1 MSSMLEQ
8 AIVDAKSLREA
19 AIKNA
24 EDTLIEKYSDD
35 IKEAVEKLLE
45 QDDDLGALEGEE
57 EQAGPEGIPLAAME
71 DELPLDPEAEKVD
84 VVIPADQ
91 ITEPIDEMIEFDL
104 DKIKEELDQYEASND
119 VGTPEPHEE
128 VAEELAEEVEIVDE
142 EELEEEIE
150 LTEEELSDLLEKVI
164 VDMAPVSNGWAG
176 RPQSELEFEKDKH
189 LAVLA
194 QEEEIDVLK
203 KENKELQGQVLELQ
217 ESIEAHENKETKYKE
232 AIISIKE
239 KFDQMSLVNARLLYT
254 NKVLNSDS
262 LNERQKQKVADA
274 ISNVSSAEEA
284 KVIFET
290 LESAVGSSPSRRR
303 NPKSLSEMVEKRSSS
318 LLASRR
324 NKQRKSDVPDSAK
337 SRMQRLAGIKQKEN

>member
-24 EDTLIEKYSDD
+24 EETLIEKYSDD

-45 QDDDLGALEGEE
+45 QEDELDLGGDDKVDT
-57 EQAGPEGIPLAAME
+57 PDMPLAATDDEALCPCPE
-71 DELPLDPEAEKVD
+71 DEEKVD
-84 VVIPADQ
+84 IVMTADDLAD
-91 ITEPIDEMIEFDL
+91 TLNEMMEFDL
-104 DKIKEELDQYEASND
+104 DKIKEELDDLEQAE

-128 VAEELAEEVEIVDE
+128 VAEELAEEVEVVDE
-142 EELEEEIE
+142 EELDEEFE

-164 VDMAPVSNGWAG
+164 VDMAPTMSGYAG
-176 RPQSELEFEKDKH
+176 RPQKELEFEKDKH

-194 QEEEIDVLK
+194 QEEGIDVLK
-203 KENKELQGQVLELQ
+203 KENKKLQGQLLKLKEEVE
-217 ESIEAHENKETKYKE
+217 EYKNKETKYKE

-239 KFDQMSLVNARLLYT
+239 NFDQMSLVNARLLYT

-290 LESAVGSSPSRRR
+290 LQSAVGSAPSRRR

-318 LLASRR
+318 LLAGRR
-324 NKQRKSDVPDSAK
+324 SKQRKSDVPDGAK
-337 SRMQRLAGIKQKEN
+337 SRMQRLAGIK

>member
-24 EDTLIEKYSDD
+24 EETLIEKYSDD

-45 QDDDLGALEGEE
+45 QDDELEGLEGEE
-57 EQAGPEGIPLAAME
+57 EEAGPEGIPLAATE

-104 DKIKEELDQYEASND
+104 DKIKEELDELEASEI
-119 VGTPEPHEE
+119 GTPEPHEE
-128 VAEELAEEVEIVDE
+128 VAEELAEEVEISDDE
-142 EELEEEIE
+142 GLEEEIE
-150 LTEEELSDLLEKVI
+150 LTEEELANLLEKVI

-203 KENKELQGQVLELQ
+203 KENKELQGQILKLQ
-217 ESIEAHENKETKYKE
+217 ESIESHKNKETKYKE
-232 AIISIKE
+232 AILSIKE
-239 KFDQMSLVNARLLYT
+239 SFDQMSLVNARLLYT

-290 LESAVGSSPSRRR
+290 LQSAVGTAPSRRR
-303 NPKSLSEMVEKRSSS
+303 SPKSLSEMVEKRSSS

-324 NKQRKSDVPDSAK
+324 NKQRKSDVPDGAK
-337 SRMQRLAGIKQKEN
+337 SRMQRLAGIK

>member
-24 EDTLIEKYSDD
+24 EETLIEKYSDD

-45 QDDDLGALEGEE
+45 QDDELEGLEGEE
-57 EQAGPEGIPLAAME
+57 EEAGPEGIPLAATE

-104 DKIKEELDQYEASND
+104 DKIKEELDELEASEI
-119 VGTPEPHEE
+119 GTPEPHEE
-128 VAEELAEEVEIVDE
+128 VAEELAEEVEISDDE
-142 EELEEEIE
+142 GLEEEIE
-150 LTEEELSDLLEKVI
+150 LTEEELADLLEKVI

-262 LNERQKQKVADA
+262 LNERQKQKVVDA
-274 ISNVSSAEEA
+274 ISNVNSAEEA

-290 LESAVGSSPSRRR
+290 LQNAVGAAPSKRRG
-303 NPKSLSEMVEKRSSS
+303 PKSLSEMVEKRSSS
-318 LLASRR
+318 LLAGRR
-324 NKQRKSDVPDSAK
+324 KKQSDVPDGAK
-337 SRMQRLAGIKQKEN
+337 SRMQRLAGIK

>member
-24 EDTLIEKYSDD
+24 EETLIEKYSDD

-45 QDDDLGALEGEE
+45 QDDELSGLGDEDTEE
-57 EQAGPEGIPLAAME
+57 EGPEGIPLAAME

-91 ITEPIDEMIEFDL
+91 ITEPNLDEMIEFDL
-104 DKIKEELDQYEASND
+104 DKIKEQLDEFEAAND

-128 VAEELAEEVEIVDE
+128 VAEELAEEVEITDD
-142 EELEEEIE
+142 EELEEEVE
-150 LTEEELSDLLEKVI
+150 LTEEELSGILEKVI
-164 VDMAPVSNGWAG
+164 VDMAPTMSGYAG
-176 RPQSELEFEKDKH
+176 RPQKELEFEKDKH

-194 QEEEIDVLK
+194 QEEGIDVLK
-203 KENKELQGQVLELQ
+203 KENKELQSQILKLQ
-217 ESIEAHENKETKYKE
+217 ESIELHENKETKYKE

-262 LNERQKQKVADA
+262 LNERQKQKVVDA

-290 LESAVGSSPSRRR
+290 LESAVGSAPSRRR

-324 NKQRKSDVPDSAK
+324 NKQRKSDVPDGAK
-337 SRMQRLAGIKQKEN
+337 SRMQRLAGIK